1 MENQTTF
8 RSMLMGRSLV
18 VFGESNFGNN
28 WNVVRQSSNV
38 GSPFNISSGAHAIR
52 VVATMTDQYGTEID
66 RVTVNLDDECATSI
80 QCTDTTEP
88 PITIP
93 LLLHVLI
100 YISSQ
105 GNVEQRSVTTNC
117 SEEDN
122 LLFTFLCISTVS
134 GNLPSQLPLQITHDD
149 ITNNVKQ
156 SEIHNDG
163 ITIIKSIGKDF
174 WWLHPQSMILR
185 KTQSGSQWSNIVYT
199 FVR

>member
-1 MENQTTF
+1 MMENQTTF

-28 WNVVRQSSNV
+28 WNVVRQSSIV

-52 VVATMTDQYGTEID
+52 VVATMTDQYGIEID

-100 YISSQ
+100 YVSSQ

-117 SEEDN
+117 SEEAIYYSHSFVFQPCQAIYHHSYPSR
-122 LLFTFLCISTVS
+122 LL
-134 GNLPSQLPLQITHDD
+134 

-163 ITIIKSIGKDF
+163 ITTIKSIGKDF

-185 KTQSGSQWSNIVYT
+185 KTQSGSQWSNVVHT
-199 FVR
+199 FVC